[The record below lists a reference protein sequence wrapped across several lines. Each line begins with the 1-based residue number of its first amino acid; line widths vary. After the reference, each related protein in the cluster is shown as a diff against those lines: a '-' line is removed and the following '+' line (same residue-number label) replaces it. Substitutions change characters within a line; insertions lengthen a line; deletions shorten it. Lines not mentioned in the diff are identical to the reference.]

1 MNEGREFD
9 PLGEEDSAKETAPLL
24 AKGSEA
30 DWEPVE
36 DDDEWV
42 PDSQMHQL
50 EVMMGQ
56 DDPPAG
62 TEITASGTFD
72 SPAHHNPM
80 PSEDATPRELALDSM
95 EAIVGNAVSATKLDK
110 AELEVVE
117 AEAESAKPDGPEPA
131 KIRDDRYGRI
141 RQPAPPIAPVLDA
154 APSSVRGDETTQ
166 GPTLSGIQDSR
177 SGRRPSRVQQAYNSN
192 EAIHGS
198 DIVTAVGDGSTRS
211 SSRERLPSRADA
223 PAHPVHEVVESRP
236 VSWLVPGIVF
246 VGGSG
251 VGAYVCIGAS
261 PILGGIAIALSM
273 VGSLFLR
280 VLLGQ

>member
-1 MNEGREFD
+1 MNEGREFE
-9 PLGEEDSAKETAPLL
+9 PLGEEDSATETAPLP
-24 AKGSEA
+24 AKGREA

-36 DDDEWV
+36 DDDEWA

-56 DDPPAG
+56 DDPPAR

-95 EAIVGNAVSATKLDK
+95 EAIVGNAVPATKPDK
-110 AELEVVE
+110 AEVV
-117 AEAESAKPDGPEPA
+117 EAESAKPDGPEPA
-131 KIRDDRYGRI
+131 KIRDGRYGGI
-141 RQPAPPIAPVLDA
+141 RQPAPPITPVLDA
-154 APSSVRGDETTQ
+154 APSRVRGDETTQ
-166 GPTLSGIQDSR
+166 SSTLSGIQDSR
-177 SGRRPSRVQQAYNSN
+177 SGRPPSRIQQAYNSN

-223 PAHPVHEVVESRP
+223 PAHAVHEVVESRP

-251 VGAYVCIGAS
+251 AGAYVCTGAS

-280 VLLGQ
+280 VLLRQ